1 MHFDASMV
9 ARLAEEA
16 LCLQAQLRVEEAI
29 GSIGGLLGGM
39 SLGAERGSLDYLKV
53 H

>member
-9 ARLAEEA
+9 AGLTGEA
-16 LCLQAQLRVEEAI
+16 LCLQAQLREEEAI
-29 GSIGGLLGGM
+29 GSIGGQLGGM
-39 SLGAERGSLDYLKV
+39 SLGAERGSLDYRGV